1 MTQPSSALEFLR
13 SRGTAI
19 AFLDVLFSCI
29 GIFITVIALQAAP
42 TQESQPPLG
51 ASAYLGLLASGTVL
65 YATPNGVQ
73 EVAEGHL
80 PSVIGSILDA
90 DGSVYPRVEV
100 LFPGGAI
107 AKKRALHTEIETLA
121 RAVRPARLVE
131 TNWRPAASDEAVRG
145 ELERIA
151 GALGTKT
158 ESKAEK

>member
-1 MTQPSSALEFLR
+1 MTRPSPALELLR

-42 TQESQPPLG
+42 TQESQPPIG
-51 ASAYLGLLASGTVL
+51 ASAYLGLLSAGTVL
-65 YATPNGVQ
+65 YATPGGVQ
-73 EVAEGHL
+73 EVAEGRL
-80 PSVIGSILDA
+80 PSVIESILDTG
-90 DGSVYPRVEV
+90 GSVYPRVEV

-107 AKKRALHTEIETLA
+107 SRKRALHTEIETLA
-121 RAVRPARLVE
+121 RGVKPARLVE

-151 GALGTKT
+151 GALAAKAG
-158 ESKAEK
+158 SKAGK

>member
-1 MTQPSSALEFLR
+1 MTRSSPALELLR
-13 SRGTAI
+13 GRGMAI

-42 TQESQPPLG
+42 KQESRPAIG
-51 ASAYLGLLASGTVL
+51 ASAYLGLLSTGTVL
-65 YATPNGVQ
+65 YATHTGVQ

-80 PSVIGSILDA
+80 PSVIESILDA
-90 DGSVYPRVEV
+90 GASVYPRVEV

-121 RAVRPARLVE
+121 RGVRPARLVE

-145 ELERIA
+145 ELERVA
-151 GALGTKT
+151 GALGPKT
-158 ESKAEK
+158 ESKAER